1 MEQNMRKPSILIL
14 DDEEL
19 AASYLEELIQE
30 VKLKN
35 SFFSNFDIISTTNYQ
50 EFLNKI
56 KTNLPEIVF
65 LDIEMPIKNGLDI
78 AKEIRENYLSIGYT
92 DFQFPIIIFST
103 AFDNYGY
110 KAFSVD
116 AFDYVL
122 KPINDE
128 KLTYVFSKIESQ
140 FANKLKHIIE
150 IIKVPSS
157 GIEIDLQ
164 LKDVLYF
171 KSDMKYTT
179 VVTEKKEYL
188 INKTLLSLEERYSN
202 FVKIHRAYL
211 VNISYIQKFYK
222 KDNHWF
228 LSIKNHEQHLPV
240 SRRQKQEIEKKIN
253 QIGLID

>member
-92 DFQFPIIIFST
+92 DFQFPLLLIIMDI
-103 AFDNYGY
+103 
-110 KAFSVD
+110 
-116 AFDYVL
+116 
-122 KPINDE
+122 
-128 KLTYVFSKIESQ
+128 
-140 FANKLKHIIE
+140 KHF
-150 IIKVPSS
+150 
-157 GIEIDLQ
+157 L
-164 LKDVLYF
+164 L
-171 KSDMKYTT
+171 MH
-179 VVTEKKEYL
+179 L
-188 INKTLLSLEERYSN
+188 IM
-202 FVKIHRAYL
+202 F
-211 VNISYIQKFYK
+211 
-222 KDNHWF
+222 
-228 LSIKNHEQHLPV
+228 
-240 SRRQKQEIEKKIN
+240 
-253 QIGLID
+253 